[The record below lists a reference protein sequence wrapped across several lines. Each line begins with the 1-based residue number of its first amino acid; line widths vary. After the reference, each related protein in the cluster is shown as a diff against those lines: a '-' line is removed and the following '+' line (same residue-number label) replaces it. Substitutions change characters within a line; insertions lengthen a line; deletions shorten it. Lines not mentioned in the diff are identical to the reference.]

1 MNEKNT
7 TILEDIEILD
17 KDIENLLE
25 GKELTTA
32 ISALTSQLVECIC
45 IVGEEVNK
53 EAAVDLIARLFQ
65 NLQMEV
71 NARLDIEIFTH

>member
-1 MNEKNT
+1 MNEKG
-7 TILEDIEILD
+7 IELLQDIEILD

-53 EAAVDLIARLFQ
+53 EAALDLIAKLFQ
-65 NLQMEV
+65 SLQAEV

>member
-1 MNEKNT
+1 MNEKG
-7 TILEDIEILD
+7 IELLQDIEILD

-45 IVGEEVNK
+45 IVGEEVSK
-53 EAAVDLIARLFQ
+53 DAASDLIAKLFQ
-65 NLQMEV
+65 SLQAEV
-71 NARLDIEIFTH
+71 NARLEIEIFTH